1 MIVLPSERRGR
12 GYDSIES
19 CALPLSQ
26 TLLAVVLF
34 LPLSPPIDQR
44 QDRDRIARLRQRP
57 ITWGASE
64 VRIGLSA
71 GGRWIRTFGPPSKG
85 QRFRGSPTGFG
96 NSGGSD
102 CASDGNR
109 LNQE

>member
-71 GGRWIRTFGPPSKG
+71 GGRWIRTIGTPPNFLAALSIPA
-85 QRFRGSPTGFG
+85 QFTFRNITVSLAP
-96 NSGGSD
+96 
-102 CASDGNR
+102 
-109 LNQE
+109 